1 MVKKPINEIE
11 IIREISTIIKDQNL
25 SEIEIERDG
34 IKIRVQNQ
42 SLQTT
47 QVSQIIAPPSPN
59 QVIAPQPT
67 PAVSDEQVI
76 QAPSKHESSKY
87 VKSPMVGTCYL
98 SPEPGSKPFIEIGK
112 KINKGDPIIIIEAM
126 KTFNTIPSAETGI
139 IKNIFVTDGQPI
151 EVGED
156 IIEIE

>member
-1 MVKKPINEIE
+1 MAKKPINEIE
-11 IIREISTIIKDQNL
+11 VIREISTIIRDQNL

-34 IKIRVQNQ
+34 VKIRVQNQ
-42 SLQTT
+42 SLQTN
-47 QVSQIIAPPSPN
+47 QVSQIISPPSPN
-59 QVIAPQPT
+59 QVITPEPT
-67 PAVSDEQVI
+67 PTNQGEQEREVLPK
-76 QAPSKHESSKY
+76 QVSSKY
-87 VKSPMVGTCYL
+87 IKSPMVGTCYL

-126 KTFNTIPSAETGI
+126 KTFNTIPSSETGI

-151 EVGED
+151 EFGED

>member
-1 MVKKPINEIE
+1 MAKKIFDEIE
-11 IIREISTIIKDQNL
+11 IIKEISSILKDQNL

-34 IKIRVQNQ
+34 VKIRVQNQ
-42 SLQTT
+42 GQHASQAN
-47 QVSQIIAPPSPN
+47 QIISSVPTQPVPFVNSTQQEEQN
-59 QVIAPQPT
+59 NIAPVKQ
-67 PAVSDEQVI
+67 
-76 QAPSKHESSKY
+76 ESSKY

-126 KTFNTIPSAETGI
+126 KTFNTIPSTETGI
-139 IKNIFVTDGQPI
+139 IKNIFVNEGQPI
-151 EVGED
+151 EFGED

>member
-1 MVKKPINEIE
+1 M
-11 IIREISTIIKDQNL
+11 
-25 SEIEIERDG
+25 
-34 IKIRVQNQ
+34 QNQ
-42 SLQTT
+42 SLQTN
-47 QVSQIIAPPSPN
+47 QVSQIIAPPTPN
-59 QVIAPQPT
+59 QVIAPQST
-67 PAVSDEQVI
+67 PAVSDEQVV

-126 KTFNTIPSAETGI
+126 KTFNTIPSTETGI

-151 EVGED
+151 EFGED

>member
-1 MVKKPINEIE
+1 MAKKPINEIE
-11 IIREISTIIKDQNL
+11 VIREISKILKDQNL

-34 IKIRVQNQ
+34 VKIRVQNQ
-42 SLQTT
+42 GLQTN
-47 QVSQIIAPPSPN
+47 QVSQVISSPQPT
-59 QVIAPQPT
+59 QVIAQEPIPT
-67 PAVSDEQVI
+67 SHDEEERLT
-76 QAPSKHESSKY
+76 PSKQESSKY

-126 KTFNTIPSAETGI
+126 KTFNTIPSTETGI
-139 IKNIFVTDGQPI
+139 IKNIFVTEGQPI
-151 EVGED
+151 EFGED

>member
-11 IIREISTIIKDQNL
+11 VIREISTIIKDQNL

-34 IKIRVQNQ
+34 VKIRVQNQ
-42 SLQTT
+42 SLQTN

-59 QVIAPQPT
+59 QAIAPQPT

-76 QAPSKHESSKY
+76 SAPSKQESSKY

-98 SPEPGSKPFIEIGK
+98 SPDPGSKPFIEIGK

-126 KTFNTIPSAETGI
+126 KTFNPVEAPRDGTVTKI
-139 IKNIFVTDGQPI
+139 IVEDAQPV
-151 EVGED
+151 EFGEPL
-156 IIEIE
+156 IVIS

>member
-11 IIREISTIIKDQNL
+11 VIREISTIIKDQNL

-34 IKIRVQNQ
+34 VKIRVQNQ
-42 SLQTT
+42 NLQTN

-59 QVIAPQPT
+59 PVIAPQPT
-67 PAVSDEQVI
+67 PAVSDEQAVA
-76 QAPSKHESSKY
+76 APSKLESSKY

-126 KTFNTIPSAETGI
+126 KTFNTIPSTETGI

-151 EVGED
+151 EFGED

>member
-1 MVKKPINEIE
+1 MAKKILDEIE
-11 IIREISTIIKDQNL
+11 IIKEISSILKDQNL

-34 IKIRVQNQ
+34 VKIRVQNQ
-42 SLQTT
+42 GLQAS
-47 QVSQIIAPPSPN
+47 QANQIISSVPAQPIPFVNSPQQEEQNNTAPVK
-59 QVIAPQPT
+59 Q
-67 PAVSDEQVI
+67 
-76 QAPSKHESSKY
+76 ESSKY

-126 KTFNTIPSAETGI
+126 KTFNTIPSTETGI

-151 EVGED
+151 EFGED

>member
-42 SLQTT
+42 SLQTN

-67 PAVSDEQVI
+67 PAVSDEQVV
-76 QAPSKHESSKY
+76 QDPSKHESSKY

-98 SPEPGSKPFIEIGK
+98 
-112 KINKGDPIIIIEAM
+112 
-126 KTFNTIPSAETGI
+126 
-139 IKNIFVTDGQPI
+139 
-151 EVGED
+151 
-156 IIEIE
+156 

>member
-11 IIREISTIIKDQNL
+11 VIREISTIIKDQNL

-34 IKIRVQNQ
+34 VKIRVQNQ
-42 SLQTT
+42 SLQTN
-47 QVSQIIAPPSPN
+47 QVGQIIAPPSPN
-59 QVIAPQPT
+59 QVTVPQPT
-67 PAVSDEQVI
+67 PAASEDPVAP
-76 QAPSKHESSKY
+76 APSKNESSKY

-126 KTFNTIPSAETGI
+126 KTFNTIPSTETGI

-151 EVGED
+151 EFGED

>member
-1 MVKKPINEIE
+1 MAKKPINEIE
-11 IIREISTIIKDQNL
+11 VIREISTIIKDQSL

-34 IKIRVQNQ
+34 VKIRVQNQ
-42 SLQTT
+42 SLQTN
-47 QVSQIIAPPSPN
+47 QVNQIISPPSTN
-59 QVIAPQPT
+59 QVIAPEPVPT
-67 PAVSDEQVI
+67 NQDEQERQDTPKQV
-76 QAPSKHESSKY
+76 SSKY
-87 VKSPMVGTCYL
+87 IKSPMVGTCYL

-126 KTFNTIPSAETGI
+126 KTFNTIPSSETGI

-151 EVGED
+151 EFGED

>member
-1 MVKKPINEIE
+1 MAKKPINEIE
-11 IIREISTIIKDQNL
+11 VIREISTIIKDQNL

-34 IKIRVQNQ
+34 VKIRVQNQ
-42 SLQTT
+42 SLQTN

-59 QVIAPQPT
+59 QVTVPQPA
-67 PAVSDEQVI
+67 PAASEDLVAP
-76 QAPSKHESSKY
+76 APSKNESSKY

-126 KTFNTIPSAETGI
+126 KTFNTIPSTETGI

-151 EVGED
+151 EFGED

>member
-1 MVKKPINEIE
+1 MAKKPINEIE
-11 IIREISTIIKDQNL
+11 VIREISTIIKDQNL

-34 IKIRVQNQ
+34 VKIRVQNQ
-42 SLQTT
+42 SLQTN
-47 QVSQIIAPPSPN
+47 QVSQLISPPSPN
-59 QVIAPQPT
+59 QVITPEPT
-67 PAVSDEQVI
+67 PTNQDEQERQVLTK
-76 QAPSKHESSKY
+76 QVSSKY
-87 VKSPMVGTCYL
+87 IKSPMVGTCYL

-126 KTFNTIPSAETGI
+126 KTFNTIPSSETGI

-151 EVGED
+151 EFGED

>member
-1 MVKKPINEIE
+1 MAKKILDEIE
-11 IIREISTIIKDQNL
+11 IIKEISSILKDQNL

-34 IKIRVQNQ
+34 VKIRVQNQ
-42 SLQTT
+42 GLQAS
-47 QVSQIIAPPSPN
+47 QANQIISSVPTQPIPFVNSPQQEEQNNTAPVK
-59 QVIAPQPT
+59 Q
-67 PAVSDEQVI
+67 
-76 QAPSKHESSKY
+76 ESSKY

-126 KTFNTIPSAETGI
+126 KTFNTIPSTETGI
-139 IKNIFVTDGQPI
+139 IKNIFVTEGQPI
-151 EVGED
+151 EFGED

>member
-11 IIREISTIIKDQNL
+11 VIREISTIIKDQNL

-34 IKIRVQNQ
+34 VKIRVQNQ
-42 SLQTT
+42 SLQTN
-47 QVSQIIAPPSPN
+47 QVGQIIAPPSPN
-59 QVIAPQPT
+59 QVTVPQPA
-67 PAVSDEQVI
+67 PAASEDPVAP
-76 QAPSKHESSKY
+76 APSINESSKY

-126 KTFNTIPSAETGI
+126 KTFNTIPSTETGI

-151 EVGED
+151 EFGED

>member
-1 MVKKPINEIE
+1 MAKKPINEIE
-11 IIREISTIIKDQNL
+11 VIREISTIIKDQSL

-34 IKIRVQNQ
+34 VKIRVQNQ
-42 SLQTT
+42 SLQTN
-47 QVSQIIAPPSPN
+47 QVNQIISPPSTN
-59 QVIAPQPT
+59 QVIAPEPVPT
-67 PAVSDEQVI
+67 NQDEQERQGTPKQV
-76 QAPSKHESSKY
+76 SSKY
-87 VKSPMVGTCYL
+87 IKSPMVGTCYL

-126 KTFNTIPSAETGI
+126 KTFNTIPSSETGI

-151 EVGED
+151 EFGED

>member
-11 IIREISTIIKDQNL
+11 VIREISTIIKDQNL

-34 IKIRVQNQ
+34 VKIRVQNQ
-42 SLQTT
+42 SLQTN

-59 QVIAPQPT
+59 QAIAPQPT
-67 PAVSDEQVI
+67 PAVSNEEVVP
-76 QAPSKHESSKY
+76 APPKHESSKY

-126 KTFNTIPSAETGI
+126 KTFNTIPSTETGI
-139 IKNIFVTDGQPI
+139 IKNIFITDGQPI
-151 EVGED
+151 EFGED